1 MKLQTSGVLGTS
13 YAIAKLA
20 QKRGYIRLKAKL
32 CFCILKFICY
42 FCPSIWKA
50 GAFRLTRRRH
60 SLRRTRGKV
69 NGQFPPKDANKRKDY
84 TKKAYE
90 VLQKVIKK

>member
-13 YAIAKLA
+13 YAIVKLA
-20 QKRGYIRLKAKL
+20 PK
-32 CFCILKFICY
+32 
-42 FCPSIWKA
+42 
-50 GAFRLTRRRH
+50 
-60 SLRRTRGKV
+60 RGKV